1 MLGNGRLEALCF
13 DGEKRLAHIRGKL
26 RKKVWINQGD
36 IILLSLRDYQDEKGD
51 VILKYSADEA
61 RSLKAYGELPESA
74 KINETDTYVLVF
86 SDATRKR
93 LCALDGYTDWRIS
106 GTVTRVWMTMWSSTR
121 TEMAA
126 ATTKRSMWMR
136 SRVGAVESHGDEL
149 TDSGQGRTLTMS
161 SVSLALSGVGYGY
174 RTLNEVNSMSIE
186 QKS

>member
-74 KINETDTYVLVF
+74 KINETDTYVLVS
-86 SDATRKR
+86 SDAARKG
-93 LCALDGYTDWRIS
+93 LCVLDRFTDWES
-106 GTVTRVWMTMWSSTR
+106 LDMVTRAWMITWSSTR

-126 ATTKRSMWMR
+126 AMTKRSMWMR
-136 SRVGAVESHGDEL
+136 SRTGVLESRSDGTTE
-149 TDSGQGRTLTMS
+149 SGRRRMLAKS
-161 SVSLALSGVGYGY
+161 SV
-174 RTLNEVNSMSIE
+174 
-186 QKS
+186 

>member
-74 KINETDTYVLVF
+74 KINETDTYVIHFGVLNKHLDSSRLTYEIRYGHEGNDDIGF
-86 SDATRKR
+86 EFDEDRDSSDEKTI
-93 LCALDGYTDWRIS
+93 D
-106 GTVTRVWMTMWSSTR
+106 V
-121 TEMAA
+121 
-126 ATTKRSMWMR
+126 
-136 SRVGAVESHGDEL
+136 DE
-149 TDSGQGRTLTMS
+149 
-161 SVSLALSGVGYGY
+161 
-174 RTLNEVNSMSIE
+174 I
-186 QKS
+186 